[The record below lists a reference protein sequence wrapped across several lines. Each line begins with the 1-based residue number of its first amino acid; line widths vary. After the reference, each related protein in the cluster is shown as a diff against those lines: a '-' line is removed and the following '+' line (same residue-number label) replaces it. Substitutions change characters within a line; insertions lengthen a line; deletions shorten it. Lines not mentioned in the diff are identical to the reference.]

1 MMTETETKNVEEVEI
16 VQAENWKPKV
26 MIIATAVGAAIGLA
40 TALLLINRV
49 EEDEKLEVSPAQGI
63 KMGLAGLTFL
73 RQITQLGD

>member
-1 MMTETETKNVEEVEI
+1 MTDKKTVEDFEITDVED
-16 VQAENWKPKV
+16 WKPKV
-26 MIIATAVGAAIGLA
+26 MIIGAAIGALIGLG

-49 EEDEKLEVSPAQGI
+49 EEDEKLEVTPAQGI

>member
-1 MMTETETKNVEEVEI
+1 MTDLNTVEDYEITEVD
-16 VQAENWKPKV
+16 NWKPKV
-26 MIIATAVGAAIGLA
+26 IGIGVAIGALIGLA
-40 TALLLINRV
+40 TALLLISRV

>member
-1 MMTETETKNVEEVEI
+1 MSDLNTVEDFEITEVD
-16 VQAENWKPKV
+16 NWKPKV
-26 MIIATAVGAAIGLA
+26 IGLGVAIGAVVGLA
-40 TALLLINRV
+40 TALLLISRV

>member
-1 MMTETETKNVEEVEI
+1 MTELNTIEDVELIE
-16 VQAENWKPKV
+16 ADNWKPKV
-26 MIIATAVGAAIGLA
+26 IGIGVAIGALVGLA

-49 EEDEKLEVSPAQGI
+49 EEDEKLEVTPAQSI

>member
-1 MMTETETKNVEEVEI
+1 MTELNTTEDFEITEVE
-16 VQAENWKPKV
+16 NWRPKV
-26 MIIATAVGAAIGLA
+26 IIIATAIGAVIGLA

-49 EEDEKLEVSPAQGI
+49 EEDEKLEVTPAQGL

>member
-1 MMTETETKNVEEVEI
+1 
-16 VQAENWKPKV
+16 
-26 MIIATAVGAAIGLA
+26 MIGIGVAVGALIGLA

-49 EEDEKLEVSPAQGI
+49 EENEKLEVSPAQGI

>member
-1 MMTETETKNVEEVEI
+1 MSDLNTAEDFEI
-16 VQAENWKPKV
+16 IEADNWKPKV
-26 MIIATAVGAAIGLA
+26 IAIGVGLGALIGLA

>member
-1 MMTETETKNVEEVEI
+1 MTDLNTVEDFEITEVD
-16 VQAENWKPKV
+16 NWKPKV
-26 MIIATAVGAAIGLA
+26 MIIGAAIGALIGLG

>member
-1 MMTETETKNVEEVEI
+1 MTDLNTVEDFEIAEVD
-16 VQAENWKPKV
+16 NWKPKV
-26 MIIATAVGAAIGLA
+26 IGIGVALGALIGLA

-49 EEDEKLEVSPAQGI
+49 EEDEKLEVSPAQSI

>member
-1 MMTETETKNVEEVEI
+1 MTDLNTVDDYEITEVD
-16 VQAENWKPKV
+16 NWKPKV
-26 MIIATAVGAAIGLA
+26 IGIGVAVGALIGLA

>member
-1 MMTETETKNVEEVEI
+1 MTDINTVEDFELAEVD
-16 VQAENWKPKV
+16 NWKPKV
-26 MIIATAVGAAIGLA
+26 IGIGVAVGALIGLA
-40 TALLLINRV
+40 TALRLINRV